1 MEQDLDVRSIL
12 ENKLLEYGVNIID
25 RNDLQIDKPHFAE
38 GGFGKVY
45 KGKYLTNIDVA
56 IKKLHRFKVEKNVLP
71 QRYMFDMLKN
81 IINEIHIVSMVK
93 NPSFPIFHGVCINKS
108 VLFVFEYINGEP
120 LNKCYTSLEPLAK
133 LDVIKQLTAILA
145 DLHSR
150 KIIHRDIKPANVML
164 EEGNRVRLIDFGISR
179 IFQNT
184 ITFTANENYT
194 INYTAPEAIDPLEI
208 NKGASNKL
216 IVISPK
222 IDIWSLGCI
231 ISQIFSEVV
240 PWRNVCRT
248 DPPIIKKLLQKVD
261 FPIPENIKDEKIK
274 FLIRK
279 ACTVD
284 YKDRP
289 NSKEFLNWIN
299 LVIQKSREIYAG

>member
-1 MEQDLDVRSIL
+1 MEQQTLDVRSIL
-12 ENKLLEYGVNIID
+12 EGKFLEYGVKLID
-25 RNDLQIDKPHFAE
+25 KNDLQIEKPNFAE

-56 IKKLHRFKVEKNVLP
+56 IKKLHRFRVDKNELPHRYIVE
-71 QRYMFDMLKN
+71 MLKN
-81 IINEIHIVSMVK
+81 IINEIHIVSIIK

-108 VLFVFEYINGEP
+108 VLFVFEYINGET
-120 LNKCYTSLEPLAK
+120 LNKCYTNFDHNTKLEL
-133 LDVIKQLTAILA
+133 IRQLTAILA

-150 KIIHRDIKPANVML
+150 KIIHRDIKPANIMIETIGKKL
-164 EEGNRVRLIDFGISR
+164 RLIDFGISR

-194 INYTAPEAIDPLEI
+194 INYTAPEAIDPLDVS
-208 NKGASNKL
+208 NDSNKL

-222 IDIWSLGCI
+222 IDVWSIGCI
-231 ISQIFSEVV
+231 ISQIFSEIV

-248 DPPIIKKLLQKVD
+248 DPPIIKKLLQKVE
-261 FPIPENIKDEKIK
+261 FPIPVNITDEKIK

-289 NSKEFLNWIN
+289 NSREFLDLIN
-299 LVIQKSREIYAG
+299 MVIDGKEITQ